1 MSCTTVFVHRVPND
15 REVDDRVFQ
24 AGVFFLRAVRHD
36 EDQDEVDEL
45 LSGPFREDALNQ
57 AWKFIL
63 DERGDVFVQLLL
75 RLVSS
80 LTLTE
85 GISLLL
91 EKRGHPTEACS
102 LVEEVTV
109 LLLDHGRALL
119 LHLVD
124 RLLLLLL
131 ERCDRRALQYV
142 LKLLL
147 GGHVFHLVL
156 HILWLLL
163 HIAEGGLLNIF
174 VRKLRRNH
182 CDLSLI

>member
-1 MSCTTVFVHRVPND
+1 M
-15 REVDDRVFQ
+15 
-24 AGVFFLRAVRHD
+24 
-36 EDQDEVDEL
+36 
-45 LSGPFREDALNQ
+45 
-57 AWKFIL
+57 
-63 DERGDVFVQLLL
+63 
-75 RLVSS
+75 SS

-119 LHLVD
+119 LHFVD
-124 RLLLLLL
+124 RFLPLLQ
-131 ERCDRRALQYV
+131 RCDRRTLEYV

-156 HILWLLL
+156 QLLWLLL

-182 CDLSLI
+182 